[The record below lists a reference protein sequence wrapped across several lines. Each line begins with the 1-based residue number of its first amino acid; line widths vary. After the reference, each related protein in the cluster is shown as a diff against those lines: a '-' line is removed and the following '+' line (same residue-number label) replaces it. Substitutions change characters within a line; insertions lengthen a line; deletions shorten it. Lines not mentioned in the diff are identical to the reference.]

1 MKPVYYSTADFGFDR
16 GRISNAALDVVEG
29 LQQAGF
35 DGYLVGGCVRD
46 LLLGMKP
53 KDFDVTTNA
62 TPEQVRKLFRRAHI
76 IGRRFRLVHVRFG
89 REVIEVATYRANPK
103 SPERTSWLPWKKKRG
118 GKAAVKTNEDGR
130 LLDDNVYGTLE
141 DDALRRDF
149 TVNALYYDPVEE
161 QIVDFLGGVRDV
173 KERRLA
179 LIGKPAERFAEDPV
193 RMLRVLRFKAK
204 LDLDPE
210 RGLMK
215 AVAGHRELL
224 TGVPP
229 ARLFDEVLKLF
240 HHAHGVASWREI
252 RQSGFAGILFPQ
264 TVAALEEEEGDRWET
279 LILRA
284 LENTDRRIGQGKPVI
299 PPFLY
304 AVLLWRPFGVVLDR
318 LSDQNKGPYNE
329 MIWQAGDKVFAE
341 QCLRVAVPRRVSSP
355 AIEIWHMQGNLERR
369 RPRSIEPILS
379 SKRFRAAYDF
389 LALRA
394 GIGEVPRETVDWWTR
409 VQDASSGERQQMI
422 QQLSGGDDGPGKK
435 KKRRRRP
442 RRRSSARRP
451 PDQGAG

>member
-1 MKPVYYSTADFGFDR
+1 MKPAYYSTADFGFDR
-16 GRISNAALDVVEG
+16 NQISNAALDVVEG
-29 LQQAGF
+29 LQEAGY

-76 IGRRFRLVHVRFG
+76 IGRRFRLVHVRYG
-89 REVIEVATYRANPK
+89 REVIEVATYRANPNSQASK
-103 SPERTSWLPWKKKRG
+103 SWLPWKKRG
-118 GKAAVKTNEDGR
+118 SKPAPKTNEDGR

-141 DDALRRDF
+141 DDAVRRDF
-149 TVNALYYDPVEE
+149 TVNALYYDPVKEE
-161 QIVDFLGGVRDV
+161 IVDFLGGVADV
-173 KERRLA
+173 RERRLS

-204 LDLDPE
+204 LDLKPE

-229 ARLFDEVLKLF
+229 ARMFDEVLKLF
-240 HHAHGVASWREI
+240 HHAHGVASWAELRES
-252 RQSGFAGILFPQ
+252 RFADILFPQ
-264 TVAALEEEEGDRWET
+264 TVAVLEEADGERWET
-279 LILRA
+279 LIRTA
-284 LENTDRRIGQGKPVI
+284 LENTDRRVGQGKPVI

-304 AVLLWRPFGVVLDR
+304 AVLLWRPFSLMMEEL
-318 LSDQNKGPYNE
+318 LSQNDGPYNDK
-329 MIWQAGDKVFAE
+329 IWQAGDHVFAA
-341 QCLRVAVPRRVSSP
+341 QCRQVAVPRRVSSP
-355 AIEIWHMQGNLERR
+355 SIEIWQMQSNLERR
-369 RPRSIEPILS
+369 RPRSIDALLS

-394 GIGEVPRETVDWWTR
+394 GIGEVPGELVDWWTQI
-409 VQDASSGERQQMI
+409 QDMGSAERQQMI
-422 QQLSGGDDGPGKK
+422 QQLSGDTRGGGK

-442 RRRSSARRP
+442 RRRASTQRP
-451 PDQGAG
+451 PDQSAG